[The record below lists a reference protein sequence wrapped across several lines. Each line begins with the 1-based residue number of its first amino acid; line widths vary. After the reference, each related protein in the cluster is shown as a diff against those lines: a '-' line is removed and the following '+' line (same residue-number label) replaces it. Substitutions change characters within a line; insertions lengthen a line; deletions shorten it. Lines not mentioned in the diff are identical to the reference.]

1 MDLPSPT
8 SAASI
13 PQPWTLLPARRV
25 ARNVLKSLA
34 WAWLDTRSQ
43 YRRSRIGPLW
53 ETINVIVMLGGLT
66 LVSSAVFGS
75 SIRDIIGYIGLGIVI
90 WTGISSLISEGSSTF
105 VRNGSYI
112 TSSTLSIDIY
122 VGRSVFK
129 VMINFAHH
137 FVLYF
142 IGVALSLVPIGWT
155 SLLAI
160 PGIVLIFINGFW
172 IVTTLGLVCARYRDV
187 EPIVRN
193 LLQLAFFVTP
203 VFWNF
208 QSIAS
213 NRRFLVDYNILFYLI
228 ELVRSPLLGQVPP
241 LTHYLAVLAM
251 TGIGYALAFLVYRR
265 MRPELAFC
273 V

>member
-1 MDLPSPT
+1 VASVPRT
-8 SAASI
+8 WAAM
-13 PQPWTLLPARRV
+13 PAHRV
-25 ARNVLKSLA
+25 LRNLHKSLA
-34 WAWLDTRSQ
+34 WAWLDTKSQ

-75 SIRDIIGYIGLGIVI
+75 AIVDIIGYIGLGIVI
-90 WTGISSLISEGSSTF
+90 WTGISSLIAEGAGTF
-105 VRNGSYI
+105 VRNSPYV
-112 TSSTLSIDIY
+112 TSSTLSIDLY

-129 VMINFAHH
+129 VLINFAHH

-155 SLLAI
+155 SLLAV
-160 PGIVLIFINGFW
+160 PGILLVFANGFW
-172 IVTTLGLVCARYRDV
+172 IVTVLGLVCARFRDV
-187 EPIVRN
+187 DPIIRN

-203 VFWNF
+203 VFWNY
-208 QSIAS
+208 QTIAS

-228 ELVRSPLLGQVPP
+228 EVIRSPLLGQVPP
-241 LTHYLAVLAM
+241 LNHYLAILALAAA
-251 TGIGYALAFLVYRR
+251 GSALAFLTYRR
-265 MRPELAFC
+265 MRPQLAFF